1 MIELL
6 GKSSE
11 FNKHIA
17 VIVANDLNYKY
28 MGVSS
33 TDELHTFKS
42 MERALQL
49 ELESVQLRVIEFV
62 AYGT

>member
-1 MIELL
+1 
-6 GKSSE
+6 
-11 FNKHIA
+11 
-17 VIVANDLNYKY
+17 
-28 MGVSS
+28 MGISS